1 MKQFIRKIY
10 YKFKNKKKQVKIDKD
25 DRIDEVLS
33 RSSDD
38 ASSLGCCSEDS
49 FEYVKISFDIFDKEF
64 NKINFQLY
72 KRIPENSYHPESCKG
87 NFIQISDKDDTFYI
101 IKKNNHIKKI
111 DRDYTVYNENFYYK
125 V

>member
-10 YKFKNKKKQVKIDKD
+10 YKFKNKKKQAKIDKD
-25 DRIDEVLS
+25 NRIDEVLS

-38 ASSLGCCSEDS
+38 ASSLECCPEDS
-49 FEYVKISFDIFDKEF
+49 FEYVKITFDIFDKEF